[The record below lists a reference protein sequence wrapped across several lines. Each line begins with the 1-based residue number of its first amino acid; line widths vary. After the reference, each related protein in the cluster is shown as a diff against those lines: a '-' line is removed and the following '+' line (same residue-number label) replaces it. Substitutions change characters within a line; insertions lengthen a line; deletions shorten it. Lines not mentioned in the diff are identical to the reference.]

1 MREEKE
7 RNNRVER
14 SRISLAQGGNG
25 IGAIIPSTSTQI
37 QMNDQNEADL
47 GEDRLEVPTTYI
59 RYYAK

>member
-47 GEDRLEVPTTYI
+47 GEDRLEVPI
-59 RYYAK
+59 